1 MVSVDKPYLCRRF
14 VKRGAIG
21 EIISGTSG
29 VELASIPIG
38 NFIFASCAEH
48 TYIVAKFTM
57 FGIDPCTREVGVED
71 FVGDGRT
78 FDSFDLF

>member
-1 MVSVDKPYLCRRF
+1 MIGVDKPNLCCGF

-21 EIISGTSG
+21 EIISCTND

-38 NFIFASCAEH
+38 NFIILSCAER
-48 TYIVAKFTM
+48 TYIVAEFTM
-57 FGIDPCTREVGVED
+57 FGIDPCTSEVGGED

-78 FDSFDLF
+78 FAG